1 MPLAKIPVPAD
12 LNKRPFSQPSE
23 NAIDQTH
30 EAIERFMLAA
40 EHFFDNF
47 VNCDFHLVDQAISWV
62 VENHLLAGNRFLE
75 FGSGFG
81 AVTIL
86 ASIHGM
92 TASGIEIEQPL
103 VDQANSLADQL
114 QVDADFY
121 CGSFIPRDI
130 DGYANL
136 AAEVQHV
143 DTSAGDVYDQMGV
156 NVDDFDMMFAFP
168 WPGENG
174 FFESVFERT
183 AAQGALFLT
192 YNGIEGIHLHRKE

>member
-12 LNKRPFSQPSE
+12 LNKRPFNQPSE
-23 NAIDQTH
+23 NAIDQAH
-30 EAIERFMLAA
+30 EAIERFMLADDY
-40 EHFFDNF
+40 FFDNF
-47 VNCDFHLVDQAISWV
+47 VNCDFHLVDQAISWI